1 MAWKAARDIV
11 HPTYRTAGRSVSGLL
26 APTPGVTIRLM
37 RCRLFVLCVFCVS
50 AAANEHEAARAWHR
64 QEWVTW
70 SNKTGL
76 PVKTIERL
84 WRTTMGPD
92 DDPFSVDAIEMVD
105 AASLRS
111 RNQVLFVTAG
121 GNGHCLSLYVF
132 GNSGN
137 VDKPLWELSGLPNDA
152 SGICHEQLLPY
163 PAAYARP
170 TGDIVVQ
177 VPTGAAWVKRK
188 RLGDYPVSTALMVY
202 TYRWSG
208 STYKLA
214 TTERIV
220 TYDSKSFNP
229 EKCTTDKPCP

>member
-1 MAWKAARDIV
+1 MEDLS
-11 HPTYRTAGRSVSGLL
+11 AGFWPPMPS
-26 APTPGVTIRLM
+26 VTIRLM
-37 RCRLFVLCVFCVS
+37 RCGLFVLCVFCVS
-50 AAANEHEAARAWHR
+50 AAANDHDAARAWHR

-76 PVKTIERL
+76 PVKIIERL
-84 WRTTMGPD
+84 WRTTMGSD
-92 DDPFSVDAIEMVD
+92 DEASFVDGIEMVD

-111 RNQVLFVTAG
+111 RNHVLFVTTG
-121 GNGHCLSLYVF
+121 GNGHCLDLYVF
-132 GNSGN
+132 GNSGKD
-137 VDKPLWELSGLPNDA
+137 DKPLWKLSALPNDVG
-152 SGICHEQLLPY
+152 GICHEQMLPY
-163 PAAYARP
+163 PTAYARP

-177 VPTGAAWVKRK
+177 VPTGAAWVKRE

-202 TYRWSG
+202 TYRWNG

-229 EKCTTDKPCP
+229 EKCTPDEPCP